1 MLAQTFGCARYVYNW
16 GLRLRQDAWYQR
28 QERINYHAT
37 SNLLT
42 ALKKEPEHT
51 WLNEVSS
58 VPLQQS
64 LRHLGTAF
72 QNFWQGRAGY
82 PGFKSKHN
90 RQSAEF
96 TRSGFQWD
104 GENLVLA
111 KTPGPLPI
119 RWSRRFQGDP
129 STITVS
135 RDPCGRH
142 FVSFLVEE
150 EVQPLPP
157 AGSAIGIDLGLQDVC
172 VTSNGFKSGSPQYF
186 RRYEKKL
193 ARHQRSLAHKK
204 KGSKNRQKA
213 RLKVARV
220 HAKIGDCR
228 NDFLHKLSTR
238 LIRENQTMAVETLAV
253 KNMVR
258 NRSLSKSISD
268 AGWGEL
274 VRQLRYKAQWYGR
287 TVIAIDRWYPS
298 SKRCFGCGWVK
309 NDLTLANRT
318 WVCLSC
324 GVQHDRDLN
333 AARNILAAG
342 QAVLAFGE
350 DVSPVS
356 DIGSPR

>member
-1 MLAQTFGCARYVYNW
+1 MMG
-16 GLRLRQDAWYQR
+16 GL
-28 QERINYHAT
+28 
-37 SNLLT
+37 
-42 ALKKEPEHT
+42 
-51 WLNEVSS
+51 
-58 VPLQQS
+58 
-64 LRHLGTAF
+64 
-72 QNFWQGRAGY
+72 
-82 PGFKSKHN
+82 
-90 RQSAEF
+90 
-96 TRSGFQWD
+96 
-104 GENLVLA
+104 LV
-111 KTPGPLPI
+111 G
-119 RWSRRFQGDP
+119 G
-129 STITVS
+129 
-135 RDPCGRH
+135 
-142 FVSFLVEE
+142 
-150 EVQPLPP
+150 
-157 AGSAIGIDLGLQDVC
+157 
-172 VTSNGFKSGSPQYF
+172 
-186 RRYEKKL
+186 
-193 ARHQRSLAHKK
+193 
-204 KGSKNRQKA
+204 
-213 RLKVARV
+213 V
-220 HAKIGDCR
+220 HAKIGVCR